1 MNDVMKVVKSSE
13 VDIVSQIFDNS
24 CNMTLSM
31 RADLYPEVTGRLLA
45 LDGVS
50 AQD

>member
-1 MNDVMKVVKSSE
+1 MKVVKSSD

-24 CNMTLSM
+24 CSMTISM
-31 RADLYPEVTGRLLA
+31 RADLFAEVTGRLLA

-50 AQD
+50 TPQQVE